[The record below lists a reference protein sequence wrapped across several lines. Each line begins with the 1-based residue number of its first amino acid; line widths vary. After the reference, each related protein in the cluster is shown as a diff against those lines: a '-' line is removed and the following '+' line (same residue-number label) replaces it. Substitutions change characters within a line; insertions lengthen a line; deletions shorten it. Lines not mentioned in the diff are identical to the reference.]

1 MKYLCLVY
9 VDERKLDALSPSEMN
24 ALVAESLAY
33 DDELR
38 RGGHLVI
45 ASALQRVRT
54 ATTVRHQSGKVL
66 TTDGPFAETKEQLG
80 GFIFIEARDQQEA
93 VQVAAAIPSG
103 RLGAIE
109 VRPAQP
115 LRQP

>member
-1 MKYLCLVY
+1 MRYVCLVY
-9 VDERKLDALSPSEMN
+9 VDERKLDALSPREMH

-38 RGGHLVI
+38 RSGHFVI
-45 ASALQRVRT
+45 ASALRRVRT
-54 ATTVRHQSGKVL
+54 ATTVRHQTGKVL

-93 VQVAAAIPSG
+93 VQVAAGIPSG

-115 LRQP
+115 LSRL